1 MLLFILSYSWNN
13 SRYYN
18 KVSHMKLGEKPFRGS
33 VIVKRGLTET
43 QNMAYV

>member
-1 MLLFILSYSWNN
+1 
-13 SRYYN
+13 
-18 KVSHMKLGEKPFRGS
+18 LGEKPFRGS